1 MNHHIYNLRNTEL
14 PVPLMY
20 QLSPFISAYKPHGEV
35 VLDKDDRRD
44 NESPLSQ
51 DNILDTYQ
59 ATKHQKDV
67 TYLGYKRKYLQ
78 PMKGY
83 RSYYSLGLND

>member
-1 MNHHIYNLRNTEL
+1 
-14 PVPLMY
+14 MY

-35 VLDKDDRRD
+35 ITTKDLDKDDRRD
-44 NESPLSQ
+44 SESPLSQ

-59 ATKHQKDV
+59 ATKHQKDL
-67 TYLGYKRKYLQ
+67 TYLGYKRKYLT

-83 RSYYSLGLND
+83 RSYYSLGLNS

>member
-20 QLSPFISAYKPHGEV
+20 QLHPFISAYNDHTPLYKNE
-35 VLDKDDRRD
+35 LDKDDRKD

-67 TYLGYKRKYLQ
+67 TYLGYKRKYLEAY
-78 PMKGY
+78 KGC
-83 RSYYSLGLND
+83 RSYYLG

>member
-20 QLSPFISAYKPHGEV
+20 QLSPFISAYRAHDKPPTKTD
-35 VLDKDDRRD
+35 LDQDDRKD

-59 ATKHQKDV
+59 ATKHNKDL
-67 TYLGYKRKYLQ
+67 TYLGYKRKYLEAY
-78 PMKGY
+78 KGC
-83 RSYYSLGLND
+83 RSYYLG